1 MLQQMVSVAE
11 LEAGMI
17 LARTKAALATAK
29 ARGQKARRLSGR
41 RQAHSRTER
50 YGPQRACGARAN
62 RHTADASRP
71 MWPRRSRAY
80 RRPARRRWQAL
91 PRSVRRHCCAAQRA
105 RHSDVE
111 RPRDMASR
119 AGEPGLGRGFDLGLL
134 AAAKTTP
141 CERRGVQT
149 ALAPEI
155 KTPGPGADGSR
166 GYTRD
171 AGEGDARAHPTNARK

>member
-1 MLQQMVSVAE
+1 MTVSGDAPLGRGCALVCAPCSS
-11 LEAGMI
+11 
-17 LARTKAALATAK
+17 AAAK
-29 ARGQKARRLSGR
+29 RP
-41 RQAHSRTER
+41 QA
-50 YGPQRACGARAN
+50 
-62 RHTADASRP
+62 
-71 MWPRRSRAY
+71 
-80 RRPARRRWQAL
+80 
-91 PRSVRRHCCAAQRA
+91 CCAAQRA

-171 AGEGDARAHPTNARK
+171 AGEGGAPAHPTNARK